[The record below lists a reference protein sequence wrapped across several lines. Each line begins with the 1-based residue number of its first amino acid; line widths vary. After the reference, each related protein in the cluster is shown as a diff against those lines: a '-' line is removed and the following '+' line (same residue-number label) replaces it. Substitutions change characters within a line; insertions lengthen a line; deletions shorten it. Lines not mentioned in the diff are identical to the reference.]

1 MLSAKVEKLFSETY
15 YDHNVDDDFAHRVMD
30 FDLKGDS
37 VMDMLS
43 QIVDVNEIDVTI
55 DEDNRVYFNI
65 LENVEGE
72 EATKREIEEWQDGKT
87 SLFSCNYYVDIFQHI
102 PLMLTPSHLKV
113 A

>member
-15 YDHNVDDDFAHRVMD
+15 YDQDDDLAHAVSV
-30 FDLKGDS
+30 FDLQGDS
-37 VMDMLS
+37 VIDMVS

-72 EATKREIEEWQDGKT
+72 EATQTEIEEWKAGKT
-87 SLFSCNYYVDIFQHI
+87 RLFSCNYYVDIFQHI
-102 PLMLTPSHLKV
+102 PLTITPSHLKV

>member
-15 YDHNVDDDFAHRVMD
+15 YDQDDDLAHAVSV
-30 FDLKGDS
+30 FDLQGDS

-43 QIVDVNEIDVTI
+43 QIVDVDELDVTI
-55 DEDNRVYFNI
+55 DEDNRVYFDT
-65 LENVEGE
+65 LENGEGE
-72 EATKREIEEWQDGKT
+72 EATQTEIEEWQAGKT
-87 SLFSCNYYVDIFQHI
+87 RLFCCSYYVSIFQHM

>member
-15 YDHNVDDDFAHRVMD
+15 YDQDEDFAHAVID
-30 FDLKGDS
+30 FDLQGDS

-72 EATKREIEEWQDGKT
+72 EATKTEIEEWKAGKT
-87 SLFSCNYYVDIFQHI
+87 RLFSCSYYVDIFQHI